1 MYETFDAIWIFLS
14 SHRELDTTI
23 RLEFLNGVNAIGQ
36 AVRFQELFQAP
47 SDIHRNRGPGV
58 VIHLRKRSV

>member
-23 RLEFLNGVNAIGQ
+23 RLELLNGVDAIGQ
-36 AVRFQELFQAP
+36 AVCFEKLF
-47 SDIHRNRGPGV
+47 
-58 VIHLRKRSV
+58 